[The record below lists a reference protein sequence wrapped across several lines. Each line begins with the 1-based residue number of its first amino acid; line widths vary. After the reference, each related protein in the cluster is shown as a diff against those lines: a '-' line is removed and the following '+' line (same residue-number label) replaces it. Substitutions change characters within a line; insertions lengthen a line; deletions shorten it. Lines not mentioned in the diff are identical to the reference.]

1 MKTLLALLL
10 LIPSLSWGD
19 IFFMSC
25 MPTKYQSSKNSEI
38 IYYEPNPDYVE
49 NFFVD
54 MKKKVIGRGIKTSLG
69 FLDYEFTNEQ
79 DGFVCGGYDISYGV
93 TQYICVNRLT
103 LDLTISESDGKEWS
117 NEFNYNCEQVER
129 KF

>member
-1 MKTLLALLL
+1 MKKLLALLL

-38 IYYEPNPDYVE
+38 IYYEPNPDNVE

-54 MKKKVIGRGIKTSLG
+54 MKKKVIGRETSLG

-79 DGFVCGGYDISYGV
+79 DEFVCGGIDTSKGV
-93 TQYICVNRLT
+93 SQYICVSRFT
-103 LDLTISESDGKEWS
+103 LDIRIRESDGKEWS
-117 NEFNYNCEQVER
+117 NKVNYNCEQVEK